1 MQRFL
6 LSRALPGAC
15 TRSWQTVAHRNRRVM
30 VGGGLEVAVGAAF
43 RATGGE
49 RDQGDEWAA
58 SEASTSSSASS
69 SAPSSAPSSASASS
83 KAATMA
89 PRGKGTL
96 YVVGTPIGNLSD
108 MSVRAIDTLRNADK
122 ILCEDTRR
130 TKQLLNHF
138 EIHGAR
144 LESYHMH
151 NEYQRTSSVIS
162 ELLRGQQVA
171 LVSDAGMPGINDP
184 GALVIKEAVRHE
196 DDIDV
201 VPIPGPSAFLAA
213 LVGSG
218 LLEDSFQYCGF
229 VAAKRWVLKS
239 RSTNLWA
246 PKPMPKP
253 RPKPSCSRAGLRTR
267 SLPPLPLPL
276 RPLARQVATAEAVR
290 GTQATRSRAGVLCEP
305 ARVGGESEGCSRGV
319 RGGAAV
325 LLGARADQTPR
336 GVYPRDAR
344 GDLGDARRRLG
355 A

>member
-15 TRSWQTVAHRNRRVM
+15 TSSWQTVAHRNRRVM
-30 VGGGLEVAVGAAF
+30 VGGGLEVAGSASAY
-43 RATGGE
+43 RATG
-49 RDQGDEWAA
+49 GDEWAA
-58 SEASTSSSASS
+58 SDASTSSSSASS
-69 SAPSSAPSSASASS
+69 SSASASASASASS

-162 ELLRGQQVA
+162 ELLGGQQVA

-184 GALVIKEAVRHE
+184 GALVIKEAVRHK

-267 SLPPLPLPL
+267 SLPPL

>member
-1 MQRFL
+1 
-6 LSRALPGAC
+6 
-15 TRSWQTVAHRNRRVM
+15 
-30 VGGGLEVAVGAAF
+30 
-43 RATGGE
+43 
-49 RDQGDEWAA
+49 
-58 SEASTSSSASS
+58 
-69 SAPSSAPSSASASS
+69 
-83 KAATMA
+83 MA

-246 PKPMPKP
+246 PKPRS
-253 RPKPSCSRAGLRTR
+253 RPKPSCSRAVVRTR
-267 SLPPLPLPL
+267 SLPSPSPSASALSFARSQRLKQFEGLKQHAHALVFYVSPHALVESL
-276 RPLARQVATAEAVR
+276 KDAVEVFGAARRCCLARELTKLHEEFIRGTLEEVSAMHEGDAGRKPRGEYSIVIEGMQQGGEDAVTEELILKCLEAV
-290 GTQATRSRAGVLCEP
+290 GF
-305 ARVGGESEGCSRGV
+305 
-319 RGGAAV
+319 
-325 LLGARADQTPR
+325 
-336 GVYPRDAR
+336 
-344 GDLGDARRRLG
+344 
-355 A
+355 